1 MKFDRYEWRIMQA
14 LQENGRLTNQ
24 ELSDRVGLSSTPC
37 WRRLNDLNQSGV
49 IQRCVVL
56 LDPQLVGIRETAF
69 AHVTIDQRHEGG
81 LIEFENA
88 VKKCPEVL
96 ECYASMGDADYLLKV
111 VVPDVS
117 SYDHFLNNF
126 LFKLPG
132 VVQVRSNLAL
142 RTIKRETALPLETFT
157 QACPDLN
164 NQTD

>member
-1 MKFDRYEWRIMQA
+1 MKFDKYEWRIMQA

-24 ELSDRVGLSSTPC
+24 ELSERVGLSSTPC

-49 IQRCVVL
+49 IQRCVAI

-69 AHVTIDQRHEGG
+69 AHVTIDQRNESR
-81 LIEFENA
+81 LSEFESA

-111 VVPDVS
+111 AVPDVS
-117 SYDHFLNNF
+117 SYDHFLKDF
-126 LFKLPG
+126 VFKLPG

-142 RTIKRETALPLETFT
+142 RTIKRDTALPLEVFNK
-157 QACPDLN
+157 ACPELHH
-164 NQTD
+164 